1 MNNKSFLEQEEE
13 SFIDQMRKD
22 QFKINNILFGIEN
35 KINKQGMN
43 ITQEQ
48 PLEVNDSTSFNTLTN
63 YVHNNFS
70 TLPYIEPVVNYWNGY
85 YNYSITEDRVTKS
98 FKIIQHLIEKKKIK
112 EPKTIKEFIELV
124 NEISTLL

>member
-13 SFIDQMRKD
+13 FFIEQMRKD

-48 PLEVNDSTSFNTLTN
+48 PEENKELNKFINNYKVKEVLEQMFKDQLFYGISGCKLENNKFTILTIEEIAKLKND
-63 YVHNNFS
+63 
-70 TLPYIEPVVNYWNGY
+70 
-85 YNYSITEDRVTKS
+85 
-98 FKIIQHLIEKKKIK
+98 
-112 EPKTIKEFIELV
+112 
-124 NEISTLL
+124 